1 MDIFYSLARYLDHC
15 QGERFTKIS
24 LSLNAPGSTALCTR
38 ELQCKNITT
47 LEYKYDGSMSGVH
60 ANDPSTLK
68 AICDTAAM
76 LSTLVSRRL
85 RHLTFSGKSL
95 AEYGALD
102 MMKLWGQR
110 VPKLRRL
117 ADPNWVSTLETLS
130 LINIELNKASVR
142 EMLQLSVKL
151 RLVNVAFIE
160 DSIQIFE
167 FPHRRRLRSVDVSGL
182 ILVAD
187 ETIPRYDRAWVV
199 GSEMEA
205 AATVKKYGQHIREP
219 LFLKNIPH
227 VPPKDLERY
236 ILSGGPSPLRLD
248 NMWTMPKYLALGN
261 GYHQ

>member
-1 MDIFYSLARYLDHC
+1 MDIFYSLAKYLDHC
-15 QGERFTKIS
+15 EGERFTKIS
-24 LSLNAPGSTALCTR
+24 LSLNSPGSTVLCTR

-60 ANDPSTLK
+60 ANDPSTLD

-85 RHLTFSGKSL
+85 RYLTFSGKSL

-110 VPKLRRL
+110 IPKLRRL

-130 LINIELNKASVR
+130 LISIELNKASVR

-167 FPHRRRLRSVDVSGL
+167 IPTP
-182 ILVAD
+182 
-187 ETIPRYDRAWVV
+187 ETPPICGRIWSCPRCR
-199 GSEMEA
+199 
-205 AATVKKYGQHIREP
+205 
-219 LFLKNIPH
+219 
-227 VPPKDLERY
+227 
-236 ILSGGPSPLRLD
+236 
-248 NMWTMPKYLALGN
+248 
-261 GYHQ
+261 